1 MGGYVGP
8 REPRIDVGLNT
19 DNSVQFDLNYFPGAD
34 NYKIKVDGFLGL
46 TTTTTVGVVTISPGL
61 TRNLTI
67 EAYYGESLLYSA
79 NKNIKIFD
87 YVGAGVSW
95 TTPND
100 IKFLFSDVQG
110 AQGGSAGG
118 KGGRVRCYIDS
129 SPRETLYF
137 YCGGVGEDS
146 VSTGCTTI
154 DPGYKSGGF
163 NGGGGGGGKSDAYV
177 CVINSLPD
185 QTIYSRGAS
194 GGGASDIRKT
204 FGDLNSR
211 IIVAGGGGGTYGS
224 DGGNGG
230 GQDGADGGYSIGG
243 PWTTTVRGGGATISS
258 PGVGGTSGAGG
269 DYDGQSGSLGFGG
282 TGARFTQF
290 GDNGGVPGG
299 GGGGYYGG
307 GGGGAGSNFGAGGGG
322 GGGSGYIRPDSKSL
336 LTKYGFGEISQGY
349 REGNGRILVSWDSNT
364 PHSDIVTDGL
374 VLNLDAQNYYSY
386 PGSGTTWTDLSGNGN
401 NGTLVNGV
409 GYDNGNGGSLVF
421 DGVDDYISY
430 SSLLNVGNTFT
441 LNFWIKATTKTRQ
454 TIFSNGYPFST
465 NKGFFMCCPGN
476 NSTDMFL
483 SLGQDQKIATSS
495 TGTIT
500 SNVPQMITAVAN
512 GSSSLIKFYSNGVE
526 ISSYSSQTDANITLQ
541 YDTGVFVTGKRDTTS
556 ADTLNSNVYNLQ
568 IYNRALTASEIQ
580 QNFNATR
587 SSYGI

>member
-1 MGGYVGP
+1 MSEIRVNQIQSNEESVSFIGNTKFSGTGAFGLPGGDTAERPEVAKEGQIRY
-8 REPRIDVGLNT
+8 IDGDVKGGIEYYNGT
-19 DNSVQFDLNYFPGAD
+19 EWV
-34 NYKIKVDGFLGL
+34 
-46 TTTTTVGVVTISPGL
+46 TVG
-61 TRNLTI
+61 
-67 EAYYGESLLYSA
+67 
-79 NKNIKIFD
+79 
-87 YVGAGVSW
+87 
-95 TTPND
+95 TTPN
-100 IKFLFSDVQG
+100 
-110 AQGGSAGG
+110 
-118 KGGRVRCYIDS
+118 
-129 SPRETLYF
+129 
-137 YCGGVGEDS
+137 
-146 VSTGCTTI
+146 
-154 DPGYKSGGF
+154 
-163 NGGGGGGGKSDAYV
+163 
-177 CVINSLPD
+177 
-185 QTIYSRGAS
+185 
-194 GGGASDIRKT
+194 
-204 FGDLNSR
+204 
-211 IIVAGGGGGTYGS
+211 
-224 DGGNGG
+224 
-230 GQDGADGGYSIGG
+230 
-243 PWTTTVRGGGATISS
+243 
-258 PGVGGTSGAGG
+258 
-269 DYDGQSGSLGFGG
+269 
-282 TGARFTQF
+282 
-290 GDNGGVPGG
+290 
-299 GGGGYYGG
+299 
-307 GGGGAGSNFGAGGGG
+307 
-322 GGGSGYIRPDSKSL
+322 
-336 LTKYGFGEISQGY
+336 
-349 REGNGRILVSWDSNT
+349 
-364 PHSDIVTDGL
+364 IVTSGL
-374 VLNLDAQNYYSY
+374 VLYLDAGYPSSYS
-386 PGSGTTWTDLSGNGN
+386 GGTTWKDLSGSGN

-587 SSYGI
+587 SRFGI